1 MVTVQPQIW
10 ISSLSVSD
18 QYFFFYSNTTTPHIF
33 QLSETFSSALFN
45 RNIMQATYAI
55 YVFLVATL
63 RSIKEIVKINFNIFN
78 LTQEIQNIIML
89 SL

>member
-1 MVTVQPQIW
+1 
-10 ISSLSVSD
+10 
-18 QYFFFYSNTTTPHIF
+18 
-33 QLSETFSSALFN
+33 
-45 RNIMQATYAI
+45 MQATYAI